1 MYIRKTNGKKQ
12 AAIEMNMVFTE
23 VLVTGSNSIA
33 GVQVTL
39 HVTFNLLTVHWAVY
53 IETNGCIIRFSEDL
67 FHSLSQ
73 FLSPWWLEICGL
85 SDPVVIVV
93 LVLQI
98 ASSLLL

>member
-39 HVTFNLLTVHWAVY
+39 HVTFNLLTVH
-53 IETNGCIIRFSEDL
+53 
-67 FHSLSQ
+67 
-73 FLSPWWLEICGL
+73 
-85 SDPVVIVV
+85 
-93 LVLQI
+93 
-98 ASSLLL
+98 